1 MNSECPVVRKEGS
14 FVYQPR
20 FKYNDRIVKS
30 LMSIEKNKNT
40 VEMLPLPKDIEKEL
54 RKEAKLK
61 MTHYSTRIEGNP
73 LGLEEVSE
81 AIMKNRDRQ
90 GLKAEQEVRNYW
102 NALSFLSTSK
112 RLKIPISEDFI
123 KRLHSIIEVRGSGR
137 RTEESEYRGP
147 TRPGV
152 LFAVYDS
159 VTGQPEYI
167 PPEAND
173 VPQLMKSFVAWIN
186 SDDARELPAPI
197 RAGIAAYQLLTIHPF
212 YDGNGRTARA
222 LATYILSIKGYD
234 LKGFNS
240 MEEYYVS
247 DLQGYYTKLQ
257 MNLPVLYYDGRDNPP
272 DLAPW
277 LEYFVLIM
285 EKAFQKVARIAQ
297 NKYKQQIDPRVNK
310 LEPRELIVVKLLLT
324 KNGEITPK
332 EIAGEFNVVT
342 RTITEWAKEWIRKG
356 IIEPASGTER
366 IRTYKIGRTYSD
378 LTLSDLGYVE
388 TDQ

>member
-30 LMSIEKNKNT
+30 LMSIEKYKNT

-102 NALSFLSTSK
+102 NALSFLSTSR

-173 VPQLMKSFVAWIN
+173 VPQLMKSFVAWVN
-186 SDDARELPAPI
+186 SDDARDLPA
-197 RAGIAAYQLLTIHPF
+197 
-212 YDGNGRTARA
+212 
-222 LATYILSIKGYD
+222 
-234 LKGFNS
+234 
-240 MEEYYVS
+240 
-247 DLQGYYTKLQ
+247 
-257 MNLPVLYYDGRDNPP
+257 
-272 DLAPW
+272 
-277 LEYFVLIM
+277 YFVLIM

-366 IRTYKIGRTYSD
+366 IRTYKIGRAYSD